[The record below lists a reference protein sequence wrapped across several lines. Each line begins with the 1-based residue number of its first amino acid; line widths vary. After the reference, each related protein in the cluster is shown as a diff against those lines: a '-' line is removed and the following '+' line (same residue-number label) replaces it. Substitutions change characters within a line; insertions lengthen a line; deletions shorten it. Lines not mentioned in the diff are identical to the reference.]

1 MNEVLPR
8 INPVG
13 GGRRKQIGIGPTVNH
28 PTFLGGLAGKKRLV
42 RVNGGVSAGVVL
54 SSAGLRRGEL
64 IRVSQ
69 GNPGVIKRQQE
80 EAARMREAEEKRK
93 AELAALAK
101 AREDLRRAKAEEDE
115 QRKREAERKAA
126 ESAAAAYEEDKTAQ
140 EQADATEVY
149 DDPQGGFE
157 KAEAEAIPEET
168 VEKPAKKRRGRKGKK
183 AAKAESA
190 AGTEQTL
197 L

>member
-1 MNEVLPR
+1 M
-8 INPVG
+8 
-13 GGRRKQIGIGPTVNH
+13 NH
-28 PTFLGGLAGKKRLV
+28 PTFLGGLSGKKRLV

-54 SSAGLRRGEL
+54 SSAGLRRCEL

-126 ESAAAAYEEDKTAQ
+126 ESAAAYEEDKTAQ

-157 KAEAEAIPEET
+157 KVEAEAIPEET

-190 AGTEQTL
+190 AGTEETL